1 MASDNGTRPVQFG
14 IFEVDLR
21 GGELRRNGAKVKL
34 QEQPFQ
40 ILSMLLERPGQLV
53 TREELQR
60 KLWPADTFVDFDH
73 SLNAAIRRLRD
84 ALGDSA
90 ENPRYVQTVARR
102 GYRFLTPVNGAGA
115 PVVTHPTRKPGFGLK
130 HWTIFLTCG
139 LLLILVVG
147 WLIVH
152 GLRPPTVAKSGQI
165 KHRRLT
171 ANPDEDP
178 VLGAVISPDGKY
190 LAFSDQTGFYLRQ
203 IDSGETH
210 SLNLPTRSRAVPAAW
225 YPDGTHLV
233 ASWAEG
239 PKAPPSLWQVSILGG
254 TPRKLIEDGRL
265 PAVSRDGSEIAFVK
279 GPKLTEE
286 LWVTGAK
293 AENPKLTEELWVM
306 GANGENPKQL
316 AAAPMC
322 ALGEPAWSP
331 DGRRIA
337 YVMRSYAPEKWQ
349 IDSSIVL
356 LDLDSG
362 RQETIL
368 SPASHSAPIPA
379 DMELGPGLVWTP
391 DNHLVYSLSE
401 APPNQSDSNVWS
413 VPLDSHGR
421 VVGTAQRL
429 TATPD
434 EIAALSAS
442 ADGKRIA
449 YTKNSLSPVIY
460 VSELNSGGLR
470 LGPLRRLTP
479 DNWRN
484 YPFSWTPDSKAVLFG
499 SERDGTYHI
508 FKQAIDRTVP
518 ELLVGGSEPAM
529 LPRLAPDNST
539 VLYETWPQ
547 LGEIPRGRRLMRVA
561 LAGGPSQTVLQQD
574 ALGNMQCARPPS
586 RLCLYDVRT
595 TSEMSFFAFDPSTGR
610 SEELPQLRVPDK
622 VPYAYNWSLSPDGK
636 TVAMAKFKVV
646 QKDPSVSFYSVSDGS
661 KRTVTAHAWAGI
673 SSIDFAADGRSLWS
687 PAYTNDGK
695 WALLNIDL
703 QGRTRIVLEDTNM
716 TIGWAIPAPDGHHL
730 ALWEARGN
738 SNVWMLERF

>member
-1 MASDNGTRPVQFG
+1 MATDNGTRPVQFG

-21 GGELRRNGAKVKL
+21 AGELRRNGARVKL

-40 ILSMLLERPGQLV
+40 ILSILLERPGQVV

-90 ENPRYVQTVARR
+90 ENPRYVETVARR
-102 GYRFLTPVNGAGA
+102 GYRFLIPVNGSGA
-115 PVVTHPTRKPGFGLK
+115 PVDTQPTRQPRVGLK
-130 HWTIFLTCG
+130 HWTLFVSCG
-139 LLLILVVG
+139 LLLVLVVG

-152 GLRPPTVAKSGQI
+152 GRRQPIVAQPGQI

-171 ANPDEDP
+171 ANPNEDP

-190 LAFSDQTGFYLRQ
+190 LAFSDTTGFYLRQ
-203 IDSGETH
+203 VDSGETH
-210 SLNLPTRSRAVPAAW
+210 FLNLPPGLKAVPAAW
-225 YPDGTHLV
+225 YPDGTHLL

-239 PKAPPSLWQVSILGG
+239 PKAPPSLWEVSILGG
-254 TPRKLIEDGRL
+254 TARKLIEDGRL
-265 PAVSRDGSEIAFVK
+265 PAVSRDGSQIAFVK
-279 GPKLTEE
+279 GPKLAEE
-286 LWVTGAK
+286 LWVVA
-293 AENPKLTEELWVM
+293 
-306 GANGENPKQL
+306 ANGENPRRLVATQ
-316 AAAPMC
+316 MC
-322 ALGEPAWSP
+322 TLGEPAWSP

-337 YVMRSYAPEKWQ
+337 YVMGSYAPEQWQ
-349 IDSSIVL
+349 AESSVVL

-362 RQETIL
+362 QQETIF
-368 SPASHSAPIPA
+368 SRASSQAPIYA
-379 DMELGPGLVWTP
+379 NMELGPGLVWTP

-413 VPLDSHGR
+413 IPLDSHGR

-434 EIAALSAS
+434 EVSALSAS
-442 ADGKRIA
+442 ADSKRIA

-460 VSELNSGGLR
+460 VAETDSGGKR
-470 LGPLRRLTP
+470 LGPLRRLTL

-484 YPFSWTPDSKAVLFG
+484 YPFSWTPDSKAVLVA
-499 SERDGTYHI
+499 SDRDGTYHI
-508 FKQAIDRTVP
+508 FKQQIDRTVSE
-518 ELLVGGSEPAM
+518 ELLVGGSEGVM

-539 VLYETWPQ
+539 VLYETWPK
-547 LGEIPRGRRLMRVA
+547 LGESAAERHLMRVS
-561 LAGGPSQTVLQQD
+561 LAGGPAQTVLRQD
-574 ALGNMQCARPPS
+574 AMGNMQCARAPS
-586 RLCLYDVRT
+586 TLCLYDART
-595 TSEMSFFAFDPSTGR
+595 TSEMSFFGFDPSTGR
-610 SEELPQLRVPDK
+610 SEELPQLRVQDE
-622 VPYAYNWSLSPDGK
+622 VLYAYNWSLSPDGK
-636 TVAMAKFKVV
+636 TLAMAKGKVV
-646 QKDPSVSFYSVSDGS
+646 QKDPSVTFYSVSDGS

-673 SSIDFAADGRSLWS
+673 NSIDFAADGRSLWA